1 MKQLKFITILSVGLF
16 LLTLNSCQNQDV
28 EFPDYEYSAV
38 YFAYQYP
45 VRTIVLGEDVYDT
58 SLDNQHKCKIYATMG
73 GVYENK
79 KTIDIDIVVDNTL
92 CTNLFFPNGSNV
104 TALPSN
110 YYTLGA
116 SKITLDKSLMGAV
129 DVQLT
134 DAFFA
139 DPKALT
145 NTYVIPLRM
154 TKVTNA
160 DSILSGVPKIANAQ
174 RTNSSY
180 WDIQPKDYVLYC
192 VKYINQWHAN
202 YLRRGKEIITEGT
215 KITTNIRHKQYVE
228 MDELINLSSLSLSSV
243 SLPIPG
249 HKNFLGIELG
259 LKVNVNF
266 SQDQKFTI
274 SPAVTAYQVNDS
286 VRVYN
291 IVATGNGEFVKKGEK
306 KSWGNKDRDAM
317 YLGYQLG
324 YEVETTYPRL
334 HLPSVIQKFTVNTV
348 DTLVTRDRGIKMETF
363 SPSYIQ

>member
-79 KTIDIDIVVDNTL
+79 KTIDIDIIVDNTL

-104 TALPSN
+104 TALPSD

-160 DSILSGVPKIANAQ
+160 DSILSGIPKIANAQ
-174 RTNSSY
+174 RTNSAY

-202 YLRRGKEIITEGT
+202 YLRRGKDVITDGGT
-215 KITTNIRHKQYVE
+215 TTTNVRHKEFVE
-228 MDELINLSSLSLSSV
+228 KDEITSLKSASLTSVEYPVTLSVNGTNTTCTLLLSFDNQGKCTVSSKTN
-243 SLPIPG
+243 G
-249 HKNFLGIELG
+249 
-259 LKVNVNF
+259 
-266 SQDQKFTI
+266 FT
-274 SPAVTAYQVNDS
+274 
-286 VRVYN
+286 
-291 IVATGNGEFVKKGEK
+291 ATGNGIFVKNGEK
-306 KSWGNKDRDAM
+306 KSWGNKDRNAL
-317 YLGYQLG
+317 YLDY
-324 YEVETTYPRL
+324 
-334 HLPSVIQKFTVNTV
+334 TVDLAGGKKYVTK
-348 DTLVTRDRGIKMETF
+348 DTLVVRDRGIKMETF